1 MPQFSSL
8 SDIEAAINSGGLTRD
23 YELLL
28 SEKMVRE
35 SNAEHVL
42 SLLRQ
47 RGVSFTV
54 SPNHFGA
61 AVASRAERRPP
72 S

>member
-1 MPQFSSL
+1 MVH
-8 SDIEAAINSGGLTRD
+8 
-23 YELLL
+23 
-28 SEKMVRE
+28 EK
-35 SNAEHVL
+35 NAEHVL

-54 SPNHFGA
+54 SPHHYGD

>member
-8 SDIEAAINSGGLTRD
+8 SDIEAALRSGGLTGD

-28 SEKMVRE
+28 SEKMVRDK
-35 SNAEHVL
+35 NAEHVL

-47 RGVSFTV
+47 RGVAFTV
-54 SPNHFGA
+54 SPHHYGDA
-61 AVASRAERRPP
+61 IASRAERRPP